1 MLRRMRKSTWDID
14 VYDDGTT
21 LYVTPQGELD
31 VYTAPRLTR
40 TFARLTTN
48 HQALVL
54 EVSEITFIDSTGLKV
69 LTEARRQEPERFVLS
84 GTSPAVERVLELT
97 DTASLFKR
105 V

>member
-1 MLRRMRKSTWDID
+1 MQEPTWDID
-14 VYDDGTT
+14 FYDDGTT
-21 LYVTPQGELD
+21 LYVTPEGELD
-31 VYTAPRLTR
+31 VHTSPRLTHA
-40 TFARLTTN
+40 FARLTS
-48 HQALVL
+48 HHKALVL

-97 DTASLFKR
+97 DMASLFKR

>member
-1 MLRRMRKSTWDID
+1 MQEPTWDID

-21 LYVTPQGELD
+21 LYVTPEGELD
-31 VYTAPRLTR
+31 VYTAPRLTHA
-40 TFARLTTN
+40 FARLTP
-48 HQALVL
+48 HHKALVL

-69 LTEARRQEPERFVLS
+69 LTEARRQDPERFVLS

>member
-1 MLRRMRKSTWDID
+1 MQEPTWDID

-21 LYVTPQGELD
+21 LYVTPEGELD
-31 VYTAPRLTR
+31 VYTSPRLTHA
-40 TFARLTTN
+40 FARLTP
-48 HQALVL
+48 HHKALVL